1 MRRERPKSLC
11 AGLSVAG
18 PPQGQGAADVGV
30 ISHQAARTAACGVL
44 GPDKEERRPVAGA
57 SLLFPARCG
66 AVVAVV
72 ALQVDCGG
80 SPQRTAF
87 PAGSSRKCRAAP

>member
-1 MRRERPKSLC
+1 MRRERPESLR
-11 AGLSVAG
+11 AGLSIAS
-18 PPQGQGAADVGV
+18 PPQGQGAADVSV
-30 ISHQAARTAACGVL
+30 VAHQAARTAACGVL
-44 GPDKEERRPVAGA
+44 GPGKEERWSVAGA
-57 SLLFPARCG
+57 ALLLPARCG

-87 PAGSSRKCRAAP
+87 PTGSSRKCRAAP